1 MRDLI
6 GRFLILINI
15 ILYGVMTYGVL
26 SIVEGYNLMSIIY
39 FMMVIAFPIITGF
52 IIISTVALMRRR

>member
-15 ILYGVMTYGVL
+15 MLYGVMIYGVL
-26 SIVEGYNLMSIIY
+26 LIVEGYDFKAIIY

-52 IIISTVALMRRR
+52 ISILTVALMRRK

>member
-26 SIVEGYNLMSIIY
+26 SIVEGYDFMAIFY